1 MKMVAGNHELFSLE
15 NMLQTL
21 LLKASG
27 DGRGQLLFG
36 ESINRAKR
44 LLPDYLVGNKFPPI
58 YLEFPLAGEPFLD
71 ATVGY
76 KAFPAGGEIRAPSAE
91 GTQEMLDWFSGT
103 APSFPG
109 IICGYELD
117 LKHKDPAKAGIHFQP
132 NRHRKLVLPFCRT
145 LGEEDKAQLYLNT
158 AYRLPAT
165 WKPSYFGL
173 FRGRPDAPLRIGGYL
188 SKRETNACIKDP
200 GRIQNV
206 FDRIG
211 FRAYH
216 SEMLLQLSELMAA
229 APDYLDFQFD
239 VFPDGMFGDAF
250 SLEVCFPF
258 VQPKEMAAYLRNCKA
273 EKFMNLLTGWKV
285 ADTRLVPALKM
296 AFAGKIPV
304 NETLYAYSVLPHW
317 LKVRW
322 IQGTLQPAKLYV
334 LMSARLLS
342 E

>member
-1 MKMVAGNHELFSLE
+1 MSDGAPDFGKFLIC
-15 NMLQTL
+15 Q
-21 LLKASG
+21 LKC
-27 DGRGQLLFG
+27 
-36 ESINRAKR
+36 NR
-44 LLPDYLVGNKFPPI
+44 P
-58 YLEFPLAGEPFLD
+58 
-71 ATVGY
+71 
-76 KAFPAGGEIRAPSAE
+76 
-91 GTQEMLDWFSGT
+91 
-103 APSFPG
+103 
-109 IICGYELD
+109 
-117 LKHKDPAKAGIHFQP
+117 
-132 NRHRKLVLPFCRT
+132 
-145 LGEEDKAQLYLNT
+145 
-158 AYRLPAT
+158 
-165 WKPSYFGL
+165 
-173 FRGRPDAPLRIGGYL
+173 
-188 SKRETNACIKDP
+188 NACIKDP

-273 EKFMNLLTGWKV
+273 AKFMNLLTGWKV

-296 AFAGKIPV
+296 AFAGEIPV